1 MVAEGESERVN
12 VGDLV
17 TERVLGCEV
26 ARVDLV
32 IVKVVEEERLG
43 LKVLETDTEFVLV
56 NGLVVGIPERVT
68 VKDVERVLVTVTD
81 LVYEGDDEGVFRAE
95 GATVTRGLELLVNG
109 SVVGIPERVM
119 VKDVERVLVTLTVL
133 VNE

>member
-32 IVKVVEEERLG
+32 IVRVVEEERLG
-43 LKVLETDTEFVLV
+43 LKVLEIETVFVLV
-56 NGLVVGIPERVT
+56 NGMVVGIPERVT

-81 LVYEGDDEGVFRAE
+81 LV
-95 GATVTRGLELLVNG
+95 
-109 SVVGIPERVM
+109 
-119 VKDVERVLVTLTVL
+119 
-133 VNE
+133 

>member
-32 IVKVVEEERLG
+32 IVRVVERDRLG

-81 LVYEGDDEGVFRAE
+81 LV
-95 GATVTRGLELLVNG
+95 
-109 SVVGIPERVM
+109 
-119 VKDVERVLVTLTVL
+119 
-133 VNE
+133 

>member
-1 MVAEGESERVN
+1 LVAEGESERVN